1 MGMNVIVAIQVTILM
16 VVGITSII
24 GIAGE
29 VGILN
34 VEFQRGT
41 WQRLGT
47 LGGAAIAFLFVF
59 RPKMLFGMF
68 GLLDSTRD
76 RSR

>member
-1 MGMNVIVAIQVTILM
+1 MVTNIIVAIQVAILM
-16 VVGITSII
+16 VVGITGVI

-29 VGILN
+29 IGILN

-47 LGGAAIAFLFVF
+47 LSGTAIAFLLVF
-59 RPKMLFGMF
+59 RPRMLFGVF
-68 GLLDSTRD
+68 GLLD
-76 RSR
+76 